1 MSRKCFICNN
11 YNLVNI
17 FNQKWKVVG
26 CDEIEIGI
34 GICSECG
41 MTLQDPIVPN
51 STMFKWYSQ
60 MGNYTNPSRGG
71 QPSIAKIKGVDN
83 QIKCLKKYVLNT
95 GNAFQVGCSDGYT
108 LSRFKEEGYDVM
120 GIDPSSNAAE
130 VSNKLYG
137 VKPIVGFF
145 ENYKPIK
152 EEKYD
157 LIILTHILEHLY
169 DPLLSLN
176 KCNELLAA
184 NGNLLIE
191 VPALIHP
198 ENWSISFFTFEH
210 VNYFSQVS
218 MNNLLEKAGFTIVGD
233 WSLTLDRN
241 DYPVM
246 TGIAKRKSS
255 QETIEI
261 VSDYERSKYVC
272 GYFLQ
277 KNKNM
282 WQNINQHLKNELN
295 DISHII
301 IWAGGI
307 HTSQLLANTD
317 LEFMSDIDCIVDMDP
332 QKENLYIGK
341 YIIRKPDT
349 INFSDP
355 TLGIVI
361 SSFESEED
369 IYKDIMSKTN
379 IKSKV
384 IKLHNK

>member
-11 YNLVNI
+11 CSLVNI
-17 FNQKWKVVG
+17 FNQNWKVAG

-34 GICSECG
+34 GICPECG

-60 MGNYTNPSRGG
+60 IGNYTNPSRAGK
-71 QPSIAKIKGVDN
+71 PSPAKIKCVDN
-83 QIKCLKKYVLNT
+83 QIKCLKEHVINKT
-95 GNAFQVGCSDGYT
+95 GSVFQVGCSDGYT

-137 VKPIVGFF
+137 IKPFVGFF
-145 ENYKPIK
+145 ENYNPIK
-152 EEKYD
+152 KVKYD

-176 KCNELLAA
+176 KCNELLSSE
-184 NGNLLIE
+184 GNLLIE

-233 WSLTLDRN
+233 WSLTLDRD

-246 TGIAKRKSS
+246 TGIAKRKYS
-255 QETIEI
+255 QNIIEI
-261 VSDYERSKYVC
+261 ASDYERSRSVC
-272 GYFLQ
+272 EYFLN

-282 WQNINQHLKNELN
+282 WLEINKHLKNETN

-317 LEFMSDIDCIVDMDP
+317 LEFMSDIDCIVDIDP
-332 QKENLYIGK
+332 QKENLKIGK
-341 YIIRKPDT
+341 YKIRKPDT

-361 SSFESEED
+361 SSIEAEED
-369 IYKDIMSKTN
+369 IYKNIISKK
-379 IKSKV
+379 I
-384 IKLHNK
+384 